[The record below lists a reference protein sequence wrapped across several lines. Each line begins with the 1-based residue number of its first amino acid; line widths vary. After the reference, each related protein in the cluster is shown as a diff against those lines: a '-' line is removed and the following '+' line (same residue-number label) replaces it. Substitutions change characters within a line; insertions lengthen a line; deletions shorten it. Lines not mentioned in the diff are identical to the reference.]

1 MRHTNNL
8 CICQKWRRNMHKKLD
23 SDNAL
28 YILSVIMAIVAFIAI
43 YGINV
48 LNPAYDDWL
57 FGHGD
62 LTQHYLGWCFYRR
75 GEWTFPV
82 GLTDNLAYPSYTSV
96 IFTDSI
102 PGLAVFFKLLSPV
115 LPETFQYFGWWGLA
129 SFALQGFFAVKILR
143 EVSVGKMQALIGS
156 VFFVIS
162 PIVIERMFRHT
173 ALGGHWMILAA
184 VYLYIRHDKDYQN
197 LKKTVIC
204 WGILGGLTAAV
215 HLYFLPMC
223 GAFLCGY
230 MLCSLIKKKSIKW
243 KYLLPGVSFGSMLF
257 LVTYVL
263 GGFSTRAASN
273 DTGLGAYSFNLN
285 GFFNEKGY
293 SRFLD
298 ALPMYDELQ
307 YEGFAYLGL
316 GILVLL
322 MMAAGVFMVVLVKS
336 KGNCIKKNRIEI
348 LVGLLVVSGLVIF
361 AASPVVTWNDK
372 LLFVL
377 TDSSTLTRYWGIF
390 RSTGRIIWPVNY
402 LIYAVVIACNA
413 NLWNSKKPAAIGSV
427 VLGICCFLQ
436 IFDISGKLLEQREQF
451 APKQT
456 YVSPFQDSVW
466 MELSEKDNLK
476 HLVWVSNNYEN
487 KEILELAK
495 WAYDN
500 MLTMNIFYFARGIGV
515 AEDTQYSLCNPDET
529 YLFVFT
535 QDRIQEYGDY
545 GLHFYEADKYII
557 GTTFELEREEY
568 QVKLHN

>member
-1 MRHTNNL
+1 
-8 CICQKWRRNMHKKLD
+8 MHRKLNRD
-23 SDNAL
+23 MVLD
-28 YILSVIMAIVAFIAI
+28 ILSVIMGIVAFIAI
-43 YGINV
+43 YGVNV
-48 LNPAYDDWL
+48 LNPVYDDWL
-57 FGHGD
+57 LGRGD

-75 GEWTFPV
+75 GDWTFPV
-82 GLTDNLAYPSYTSV
+82 GLTDNLAFPSFTSV

-102 PGLAVFFKLLSPV
+102 PVLAVFFKLLSPI
-115 LPETFQYFGWWGLA
+115 LPETFQYFGWWGLV
-129 SFALQGFFAVKILR
+129 SFALQGLFAVKILR
-143 EVSVGKMQALIGS
+143 EFSVGKMQALIGS
-156 VFFVIS
+156 IFFVIS

-197 LKKTVIC
+197 PKKTVLC

-230 MLCSLIKKKSIKW
+230 ILCSLIKEKGIKW
-243 KYLLPGVSFGSMLF
+243 KYLLPGVSFGSMLLF
-257 LVTYVL
+257 TTYVL
-263 GGFSTRAASN
+263 GGFSTRAESN
-273 DTGLGAYSFNLN
+273 DAGLGAYSFNLN

-298 ALPMYDELQ
+298 ALPMYHELQ

-322 MMAAGVFMVVLVKS
+322 MMAAVFFMVVLIKS
-336 KGNCIKKNRIEI
+336 KGNCIKKNWVEI
-348 LVGLLVVSGLVIF
+348 FAGSLVVIGLVVF

-377 TDSSTLTRYWGIF
+377 TDSSTLTHYWGIF

-402 LIYAVVIACNA
+402 LIYTAVIVCNA
-413 NLWNSKKPAAIGSV
+413 KLWNSRKSMAVGSV
-427 VLGICCFLQ
+427 VLAVCCFLQ

-456 YVSPFQDSVW
+456 YVSPFQDSIW
-466 MELSEKDNLK
+466 KELSEEENLK

-487 KEILELAK
+487 KEILELSK

-515 AEDTQYSLCNPDET
+515 AEDTQYSLCNPDDT

-535 QDRIQEYGDY
+535 QDMIQEYADY
-545 GLHFYEADKYII
+545 DLHFYEADKYII
-557 GTTFELEREEY
+557 GTTFELKQEEY
-568 QVKLHN
+568 HL